1 MLDRPESSGSGDR
14 VPLSDLFIGF
24 LKVSLSGFGGGL
36 VWARRAVVEQRRW
49 MDEQEFAETLT
60 LCQLMPG
67 PNIVGITVCVG
78 AKLRGAIGAIA
89 GFILVPWTVGL
100 TIGGIVLRNAE
111 IAMLQNILSGLS
123 ASAAGL
129 LIGTGL
135 RLLTPQQQSPHG
147 IALCRFGFRRHGIHQ
162 AAAADRAACIGSDQ
176 HRGCRPRKR
185 ESAMNSSS
193 ATLVLAAHLAV
204 LSPISFGGFPTVLPD
219 VHDFAVAKGWVTD
232 QEFAISLRSRK

>member
-1 MLDRPESSGSGDR
+1 MIERLESSGSGDR

-36 VWARRAVVEQRRW
+36 VWARRAVVEQQQW

-78 AKLRGAIGAIA
+78 AKLRGAIGAISAVA
-89 GFILVPWTVGL
+89 GFILVPWAVGL

-111 IAMLQNILSGLS
+111 IAVLQNILSGLS

-135 RLLTPQQQSPHG
+135 RLLMPH
-147 IALCRFGFRRHGIHQ
+147 RSR
-162 AAAADRAACIGSDQ
+162 RAALLFAGLAFAGMAFTRLPLLMVLLALAPVSIAVAGL
-176 HRGCRPRKR
+176 
-185 ESAMNSSS
+185 ESAR
-193 ATLVLAAHLAV
+193 A
-204 LSPISFGGFPTVLPD
+204 
-219 VHDFAVAKGWVTD
+219 
-232 QEFAISLRSRK
+232 Q